1 MTNLIIEIESRR
13 DGDFPFFAA
22 RIFPSEQSWPDERGL
37 AMIFATIL
45 RVAAEQLFLCTD
57 VDLTFNDDRST
68 VEVRERIKKCG
79 IEIRVDHEKL
89 GAAIRRM
96 KRDEG
101 TNQ

>member
-13 DGDFPFFAA
+13 DGDFPSFAA
-22 RIFPSEQSWPDERGL
+22 RISPSSQSWPDERGL
-37 AMIFATIL
+37 AIIFATIV
-45 RVAAEQLFLCTD
+45 RVAAEQLFLYTD

-89 GAAIRRM
+89 GAAMRRM
-96 KRDEG
+96 KREEG